1 MKKMM
6 RSPFTGSYIH
16 DADHE
21 QILLHRFEGLVQ
33 MEEALAV
40 GDEAALDAF
49 FSKARDSIRQV
60 NRRYTP
66 EEENP
71 YQTLARLISINT
83 LFTMACY
90 RAGVHP
96 LYVHSLSRQFDKTI
110 PGCLPQQEL
119 DLVRE
124 MAGAYCK
131 LIREAKMEHYGEF
144 SDQVI
149 RLLLSS
155 LADPPSLTELSRQ
168 MFVSTA
174 TMTRRFKK
182 ETGQTIP
189 EFLNRSRVRVAK
201 LYMQSR
207 DVNLGQI
214 AQRVGFSDASYFSK
228 VFRRYEGMSPTQYL
242 KKLSSN
248 R

>member
-1 MKKMM
+1 MRKMM
-6 RSPFTGSYIH
+6 RSPFNGSYIH

-21 QILLHRFEGLVQ
+21 QILLHRYENLAQ
-33 MEEALAV
+33 MEEALAI

-49 FSKARDSIRQV
+49 FSEARDSIRQV

-71 YQTLARLISINT
+71 HQTWARLISINT
-83 LFTMACY
+83 IFAMACF

-96 LYVHSLSRQFDKTI
+96 LYIHSLGRQFDKTI

-119 DLVRE
+119 DLTRE
-124 MAGAYCK
+124 MTGAYCK
-131 LIREAKMEHYGEF
+131 LIREARMEHYGEF
-144 SDQVI
+144 SDKVI
-149 RLLLSS
+149 RLLLPS

-182 ETGQTIP
+182 ETGQTIS
-189 EFLNRSRVRVAK
+189 EFLNRSRIRVAK
-201 LYMQSR
+201 FYMQSR

-214 AQRVGFSDASYFSK
+214 AQQVGFGDASYFSK

-242 KKLSSN
+242 KKLSFH